1 MHLVLQ
7 PNDHALVACNIMSA
21 LNQTRTQ
28 ANSPPNHSL
37 WITST
42 FRFLILLVYNFI
54 QLVGAEGGRGKLPSN
69 PNI

>member
-7 PNDHALVACNIMSA
+7 PNDHTLVACNITSA
-21 LNQTRTQ
+21 LIQTRTQ
-28 ANSPPNHSL
+28 LNSTPNHSP

-42 FRFLILLVYNFI
+42 FRFLFLLIYKLI
-54 QLVGAEGGRGKLPSN
+54 QLVGAEGERGKLQSN